1 MYTCN
6 QPTMKKKIQFF
17 IQLVALAYVLLLMGA
32 MGLLS
37 QEPGISVWAKVFA
50 LMTIILCIIVV
61 FYMVHII
68 ANEDVKTNKPT
79 KL

>member
-1 MYTCN
+1 
-6 QPTMKKKIQFF
+6 MKKKIKFF
-17 IQLVALAYVLLLMGA
+17 LQLVAVAYMLLVMGA

-37 QEPGISVWAKVFA
+37 QEPGVSTWAKGFA
-50 LMTIILCIIVV
+50 LITIVLCIITV

-68 ANEDVKTNKPT
+68 ANEDFKPSKPT

>member
-1 MYTCN
+1 M
-6 QPTMKKKIQFF
+6 QPTIMKKKIKFF
-17 IQLVALAYVLLLMGA
+17 IQLVALAYVLVLMGA

-37 QEPGISVWAKVFA
+37 QEPDTSVWAKVFA
-50 LMTIILCIIVV
+50 FTTIVICIIVA
-61 FYMVHII
+61 FYMVHVI